1 MSMTRT
7 IPRKYDANKTVRPQ
21 RVFDYLYDPVY
32 TVSSEVDHVRASLKA
47 YVSKDRVRKVPEYG
61 SMFSD
66 LAHLPRYTVQLETT
80 DPVPPTIDR
89 RWRGHTEQRNE
100 VLQQLAGEEHSV
112 TGADCWKYFK
122 CKSLI
127 ISAIYVCLFLAMGTS
142 CNFFFFFSL
151 REEFVFTENNNVEQ
165 QSTHCTVAVQTDFR
179 ESDAQTDPYSPEYV
193 IQPGTTPSE
202 LLTLA
207 ALTWGRGLPAGLA
220 EVEMIEWMRAKRAWE
235 ASLPLLDDLSQ
246 LARRRR
252 MMEEMEAKEWAFRE
266 GEIQRLQEARLS
278 VLRDLLKQRD
288 ETQKEATNERLNQ
301 IHAKKQKDKDTKLHR
316 IHNEYIRCKTT
327 IATALFIDLDG
338 MPFLFPKTLT
348 KEAQRKKKPL
358 KALIKKEKPV
368 PHPVTPTVEEPPE
381 GDEERDVAVIH
392 LQKLLRG
399 RSVQHKMFVGK
410 ENHLEF
416 IMELRTV
423 HALQKEE
430 QELQTTE
437 KDLITAL
444 KRRLTQSFT
453 NSKQVSQAKA
463 VGAELEN
470 LFDTLSKELIRLQQE
485 RRMHAFM
492 LLAERN
498 RHLREAEESGKRQAE
513 DHKCREEDEIFR
525 QVVQVHQ
532 ETVDLY
538 LEDIILGTVEQT
550 ADQQARQE
558 IHTLAKEVN
567 DVAYAMEDSRNS
579 LQSEEIVSELVYSF
593 LIPEIEKINVRQK
606 GMYCIIRN
614 WPADPPPPHT
624 HTSNY
629 TRLNEEVTSTENTVL
644 QGATMARDKSY
655 TGTQNPVSSPIPDRQ
670 SLHQDQEKRLQPSPS
685 RRHRRSGTK

>member
-100 VLQQLAGEEHSV
+100 VLQQLAGVAPNVSSWVRREEHSV

-122 CKSLI
+122 CPLI
-127 ISAIYVCLFLAMGTS
+127 PTDVI
-142 CNFFFFFSL
+142 FSL
-151 REEFVFTENNNVEQ
+151 PIEEFVFTENNNVEQ

-316 IHNEYIRCKTT
+316 IHNEYIRSLTKLEAKRRIAEVKLKYQQIRNSPRTHSSVTHRDVYTGRNITSAKKIKTYYCDTYEGLLELEGGLFSSVFKPQVKRPACKV
-327 IATALFIDLDG
+327 IKDG
-338 MPFLFPKTLT
+338 IKPSDRVIQLLEQYRTLT

-444 KRRLTQSFT
+444 KRQGDKHRHKTTQEE
-453 NSKQVSQAKA
+453 VSQAKA

-525 QVVQVHQ
+525 QCTRSSADTGRQ
-532 ETVDLY
+532 
-538 LEDIILGTVEQT
+538 LEVSFRGLQSILGTILLWEPHNCPLPHEEPPTKPWRRLARWSRKKEQSSGMLK
-550 ADQQARQE
+550 QR
-558 IHTLAKEVN
+558 
-567 DVAYAMEDSRNS
+567 
-579 LQSEEIVSELVYSF
+579 
-593 LIPEIEKINVRQK
+593 K
-606 GMYCIIRN
+606 GMKIK
-614 WPADPPPPHT
+614 
-624 HTSNY
+624 
-629 TRLNEEVTSTENTVL
+629 
-644 QGATMARDKSY
+644 G
-655 TGTQNPVSSPIPDRQ
+655 
-670 SLHQDQEKRLQPSPS
+670 SL
-685 RRHRRSGTK
+685 RRYLMSDVWLI

>member
-100 VLQQLAGEEHSV
+100 VLQQLAGVAPNVSSWVRREEHSV

-122 CKSLI
+122 CPLI
-127 ISAIYVCLFLAMGTS
+127 PTDVI
-142 CNFFFFFSL
+142 FSL
-151 REEFVFTENNNVEQ
+151 
-165 QSTHCTVAVQTDFR
+165 
-179 ESDAQTDPYSPEYV
+179 P
-193 IQPGTTPSE
+193 
-202 LLTLA
+202 
-207 ALTWGRGLPAGLA
+207 
-220 EVEMIEWMRAKRAWE
+220 M
-235 ASLPLLDDLSQ
+235 
-246 LARRRR
+246 
-252 MMEEMEAKEWAFRE
+252 
-266 GEIQRLQEARLS
+266 LQEARLS

-316 IHNEYIRCKTT
+316 IHNEYIRSLTKLEAKRRIAEVKLKYQQIRNSPRTHSSVTHRDVYTGRNITSAKKIKTYYCDTYEGLLELEGGLFSSVFKPQVKRPACKV
-327 IATALFIDLDG
+327 IKDG
-338 MPFLFPKTLT
+338 IKPSDRVIQLLEQYRTLT

-444 KRRLTQSFT
+444 KRQGDKHRHKTTQEE
-453 NSKQVSQAKA
+453 VSQAKA

-606 GMYCIIRN
+606 VHQKQRRHWQAAGSIIQRTAEHSGN
-614 WPADPPPPHT
+614 NP
-624 HTSNY
+624 S
-629 TRLNEEVTSTENTVL
+629 L
-644 QGATMARDKSY
+644 GAS
-655 TGTQNPVSSPIPDRQ
+655 Q
-670 SLHQDQEKRLQPSPS
+670 LPSPS
-685 RRHRRSGTK
+685 